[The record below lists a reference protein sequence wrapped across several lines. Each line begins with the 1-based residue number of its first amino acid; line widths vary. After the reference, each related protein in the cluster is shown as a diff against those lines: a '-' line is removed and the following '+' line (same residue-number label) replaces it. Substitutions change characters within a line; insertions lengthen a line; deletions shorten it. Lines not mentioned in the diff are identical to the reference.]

1 MRFSMRFA
9 DKIVGAFVVLAL
21 AILVVVIFMIGRSQR
36 WFKYDYNYISYF
48 ESAAGLSKNMPVQ
61 HKGFTIGYVK
71 DFNLADDDRVEAR
84 FTIFDEYRDRWVK
97 EGSLVEVVA
106 NPFGLGNSFI
116 FYPGIGINILDEYSL
131 IPDINSIEGKRYIAN
146 GMATKTDSGDSISD
160 ILNKV
165 NELLDNI
172 NLSLSAPPGSEDL
185 PLAQTLR
192 YFEEVARGLA
202 DPDGTIMRVLD
213 GEGPIYNDLVS
224 MLESLSGILDDL
236 DRSTHVLPSQL
247 PVILNDLS
255 ISLRDLQD
263 LLVAISNN
271 PLLKGGIPEKVETGP
286 SGASQ
291 RDLEF

>member
-1 MRFSMRFA
+1 MKFSIRFA
-9 DKIVGAFVVLAL
+9 DKIVGALVVLAL

-36 WFKYDYNYISYF
+36 WFKYDYYYVSYF
-48 ESAAGLSKNMPVQ
+48 QSAAGLSKNMPVQ

-71 DFNLADDDRVEAR
+71 DFKLADDDTVEAS
-84 FTIFDEYRDRWVK
+84 FTVFEEYRDRWVR

-116 FYPGIGINILDEYSL
+116 FYPGAGARILDEFSL
-131 IPDINSIEGKRYIAN
+131 IPDINSTEGKNYIAS
-146 GMATKTDSGDSISD
+146 GMATKTESGDSISD
-160 ILNKV
+160 ILNQV
-165 NELLDNI
+165 NELLENL

-192 YFEEVARGLA
+192 YFEDLARGLA
-202 DPDGTIMRVLD
+202 DPNGTIMRALD
-213 GEGPIYNDLVS
+213 GEGPIYNELVS
-224 MLESLSGILDDL
+224 MLGSVSGILEDL
-236 DRSTHVLPSQL
+236 NRSTHVIPSQL

-271 PLLKGGIPEKVETGP
+271 PLLKGGIPERVETGP
-286 SGASQ
+286 GGASQ
-291 RDLEF
+291 RNLEF